1 MSNKTIQGLLP
12 MDRKT
17 TNFLFVLQIDKEE
30 DDDNNLDDLSKSK
43 FWIVD
48 DLSKSK
54 FWIVQSNCLT
64 LSVGYPHIF
73 TLSVFL
79 FLKMKKK

>member
-43 FWIVD
+43 FWIV
-48 DLSKSK
+48 
-54 FWIVQSNCLT
+54 QSNCLT